1 MYNLVIRQKHSLIL
15 IAIFKN
21 QSINRNEFVERR
33 GKAGVT
39 KYAVPAWWEYLG
51 VEKDRIESGI
61 EKAQCHVVFKMYT
74 VLLIL

>member
-33 GKAGVT
+33 GKAGVFMLSLHGGNTLASRRIALSLALT
-39 KYAVPAWWEYLG
+39 KRSA
-51 VEKDRIESGI
+51 
-61 EKAQCHVVFKMYT
+61 M
-74 VLLIL
+74 